1 MGTEIIMEEK
11 GLEAMKTR
19 TEKLALIEKLRG
31 MGFTEQE
38 IEYNFSISDKKLD
51 MEESEK
57 HIFPKK

>member
-1 MGTEIIMEEK
+1 MGTNIIMKEK

-19 TEKLALIEKLRG
+19 TEKFALIEKLRA
-31 MGFTEQE
+31 MGFSEEE
-38 IEYNFSISDKKLD
+38 IEYNFSKSDKKLD